1 MPDPDHG
8 PAPVDT
14 SRDIVNAA
22 KPVILIT
29 ITLGTLLFSLFSR
42 DILRFSRASAFE
54 QALGSSPATSLGM
67 LKEVNSTAVQ
77 QLTPPVTSNERGGN
91 KVMPRYRVTISGPS
105 NLAMSDLVR
114 KYKIQVSDHGIHY
127 VEGTGFL
134 VDAIVQPEEIQLLE
148 AAGYKV
154 QRHEDVDEVGKAR
167 QAEVGQGN
175 RYKRPGPR

>member
-1 MPDPDHG
+1 MPVHKN
-8 PAPVDT
+8 
-14 SRDIVNAA
+14 I

-29 ITLGTLLFSLFSR
+29 IVLAALLFSLFSGNV
-42 DILRFSRASAFE
+42 LKFSNPSALDK
-54 QALGSSPATSLGM
+54 ALGIQNPAKSLD
-67 LKEVNSTAVQ
+67 LLNEVNSTSVQ
-77 QLTPPVTSNERGGN
+77 QLTPSMTANERGGN
-91 KVMPRYRVTISGPS
+91 KIMPRYRVTISSPS
-105 NLAMSDLVR
+105 NEAMADLVR
-114 KYKIQVSDHGIHY
+114 KYKIQVSDHGIRH
-127 VEGTGFL
+127 VEGTGYL